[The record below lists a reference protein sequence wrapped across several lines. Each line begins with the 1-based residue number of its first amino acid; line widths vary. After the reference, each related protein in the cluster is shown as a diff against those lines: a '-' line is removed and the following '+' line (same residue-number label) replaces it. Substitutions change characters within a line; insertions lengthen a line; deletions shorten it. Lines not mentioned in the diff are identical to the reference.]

1 MRRSIAAVVAAA
13 VIAVTVGVGAG
24 TVRAPAVVPAGAPGD
39 FSAARAVSHL
49 PALASAPRPYAS
61 DAQRAARAYLVD
73 TLRASGVE
81 ARVQRRLV
89 VPPEDRST
97 AAFVHNIVGRVPG
110 RDPAAPAVLLVA
122 HYDSVAVS
130 PGAAD
135 NASGVAALLEAAR
148 ALRAGPRLDGDV
160 LLLFTDGEEI
170 GLLGAQ
176 AFIRSPLAERVGIVL
191 NFDNPGSGGP
201 SFLYETSAG
210 DLALVREF
218 ASAVQAPYASSLS
231 NELARR
237 RWIESDFR
245 ALSSSGLPG
254 LTFGF
259 TDGFHR
265 NHRAD
270 DVIAGL
276 DPASL
281 AHQGLAAVALAR
293 TFAGREPPRSG
304 DDAVAFN
311 LVGSRL
317 IVYPRSWSWPLAL
330 AGFAAWLAVVALGRL
345 RRRLTL
351 FGVATGVAGSLLAFA
366 FTAALVAL
374 VWGFTQAAYGAPGQ
388 SELPLYNDDLH
399 RAGLTALVAAVAL
412 AAYLPVLDTGRVLDL
427 AVGALLWWALLGL
440 YMARALPGGSYLLV
454 WPLLAALAGLAVVL
468 VVADPAR
475 RSRRRAAACF
485 AILAAGAIP
494 GLLLASSSL
503 LLLFAAS
510 GARLTIVVI
519 AVWLVLGL
527 LLPLLDL
534 VAWPRRWPLPVA
546 LAAFGVFVFVGL
558 SPLTGYGEEAP
569 RENSLFYRQD
579 EAGAALWGTID
590 PEADGWTRHFV
601 AEAASVGHQYFPLWG
616 FRSYRRAVAP
626 RLGLPSPQADI
637 LSDRIDGTRRTLTL
651 RVSSSRRAPFV
662 AVLVENDVG
671 VVSGRLRGQ
680 ALVESDTRYYDHSG
694 ARWHVDL
701 YDVPAE
707 GVVLELTLDADK
719 PLQLRLVDAAYGLPP
734 EAAAYGLRSPQFVQ
748 GHLGD
753 ASFADRVTNVP
764 AAR

>member
-1 MRRSIAAVVAAA
+1 MRRRVAAVAAA
-13 VIAVTVGVGAG
+13 VVIAATVAVGVGA
-24 TVRAPAVVPAGAPGD
+24 VRAPRPPPAEGPGD
-39 FSAARAVSHL
+39 FSATRAVAHL
-49 PALASAPRPYAS
+49 PPLASAPRPYAS
-61 DAQRAARAYLVD
+61 DAQRVVRAYLLD

-89 VPPEDRST
+89 VPPDDPWT
-97 AAFVHNIVGRVPG
+97 AAFVHNVVGRVPG
-110 RDPAAPAVLLVA
+110 RDPTAPAVLLVA

-135 NASGVAALLEAAR
+135 NASGVAALLEAGR
-148 ALRAGPRLDGDV
+148 ALREGPRLDGDV
-160 LLLFTDGEEI
+160 LLLFTDAEEI
-170 GLLGAQ
+170 GLLGAE
-176 AFIRSPLAERVGIVL
+176 AFIRSPLAERVGLVL

-201 SFLYETSAG
+201 SILYETSAG
-210 DLALVREF
+210 DLELIREF
-218 ASAVQAPYASSLS
+218 AAAVRAPYASSLS

-237 RWIESDFR
+237 RWIESDFE
-245 ALSSSGLPG
+245 ALSVDGLPG

-259 TDGFHR
+259 TEGFDR

-270 DVIAGL
+270 DVVAGL

-293 TFAGREPPRSG
+293 TFAGREPPRAG

-311 LVGSRL
+311 LLGSHL
-317 IVYPRSWSWPLAL
+317 VVYPRSWSWPLAL
-330 AGFAAWLAVVALGRL
+330 AGFTAWLAVATLGRL

-351 FGVATGVAGSLLAFA
+351 YGVTTGAVSSFLALA
-366 FTAALVAL
+366 FTASLVAL
-374 VWGFTQAAYGAPGQ
+374 VWGFTQAAYGAPGH

-412 AAYLPVLDTGRVLDL
+412 AAYLPALDTGRVLDL
-427 AVGALLWWALLGL
+427 AMGALLWWSLLGL

-454 WPLLAALAGLAVVL
+454 WPLLAALAALAVVF
-468 VVADPAR
+468 VVADPER

-485 AILAAGAIP
+485 AALAAGAIP

-510 GARLTIVVI
+510 GARLPVVVV

-546 LAAFGVFVFVGL
+546 LATFGAFVFVGL
-558 SPLTGYGEEAP
+558 SPLTGYGEARP
-569 RENSLFYRQD
+569 HENSLFYRQD

-590 PEADGWTRHFV
+590 PEPDGWTGHFV
-601 AEAASVGHQYFPLWG
+601 AEAASRGHQYFPLWG
-616 FRSYRRAVAP
+616 FRAYRRAVAP
-626 RLGLPSPQADI
+626 RLDLPSPEVTV
-637 LSDRIDGTRRTLTL
+637 LSDSVGGARRTLTM
-651 RVSSSRRAPFV
+651 RVSSPRGAPFLS
-662 AVLVENDVG
+662 VLVESDVG

-680 ALVESDTRYYDHSG
+680 PLAESDTHYYDHSG

-707 GVVLELTLDADK
+707 GVVLELTLDAGK
-719 PLQLRLVDAAYGLPP
+719 PLKLRLVDAAYGLPP
-734 EAAAYGLRSPQFVQ
+734 EAAGYGLRPPEFVQ
-748 GHLGD
+748 GRLGD

-764 AAR
+764 PAQ